1 MASAASI
8 AGLLIGGLHMA
19 ISCEGKVQDFICEMA
34 NYCEEH
40 RNNCSEC
47 AFFDWH
53 YGCCLNRMPCD
64 WDLITIMDACR
75 RANEYDPTEMH

>member
-1 MASAASI
+1 
-8 AGLLIGGLHMA
+8 MA

-47 AFFDWH
+47 VFFDWH

-64 WDLITIMDACR
+64 WDLITIVSACR
-75 RANEYDPTEMH
+75 RADEYDPTEMH